1 MPKEEIL
8 NVISEY
14 REFLLKQKNE
24 ILSNVQDLTTN
35 DNIKNDEKEQSRQ
48 HSPLLDSDEERFQH
62 SLQSLNTEENEALL
76 ESIDSQLDM
85 LNTCYDPDSQEMT
98 IFEAANYPYYES
110 KAVLYMS
117 YHEEKFLYKIS
128 EVSKTDV
135 KIFNFSKEWPD
146 GNYILDYIKNNK
158 DLSILRI
165 SGEYFPGEFIED
177 TSFYSAINTANNLFY
192 IHVSIGENEFEPDMT
207 LVEKKIKSKMDSQR
221 PLIINWGY
229 PYIHTMLLKGNNND
243 IFYLNNEDSAKNI
256 ELAIK
261 NPLDEE
267 TFQEKLSDKA
277 TFGLPLLCDALESKI
292 IGHFKDEDKDL
303 LDATIDHDKEFEGW
317 RLLDYAIFHDDI
329 LTTRFFLLKG
339 TNLFYRN
346 SLKNRPLE
354 IAAEYASVNVLMAL
368 LEVNQVS
375 TEINLRQNNREALY
389 LTNSDGHIPLMIA
402 AKSGKLENVKFL
414 LKCTIERCQLD
425 DMQKTMNVAWNHQ
438 RYDCVLYLLKQDFPF
453 PTNFDLLTLV
463 TNTKDVLELKKF
475 ADRQIEFHGV
485 IKNGNITLLIELISE
500 NKSAGYDFNIQNES
514 ALNTALSNKQYAAY
528 AYLKIR
534 GFKGTFQENLED
546 RVLYLN
552 EEEKTKLNK
561 SLISYFHR
569 PSQSLV
575 FYLLSKSRTL
585 QHESRYFD
593 TIKFLYEQLS
603 QIPSILPVLSVIEHY
618 NGYIDIVFDFN
629 SSCTIDLDVT
639 SDAQTNG
646 RCSYEDGRIFMA
658 AKLSTDDL
666 LGNMAHEFTH
676 LAMYIL
682 YKNNCKPYA
691 ASDVMNQDKYKDI
704 VGICDRL
711 DHSSMNVIITRA
723 FTAYKDKNAL
733 EAELIVRIPHIL
745 AKYGEEAGMAIIKTQ
760 IADLLIYYEQTV
772 LLACNIFVN
781 KSKNLNADG
790 SALESRTSNNQY
802 SFWRGLL
809 STTPAVV
816 PIAEATKDES
826 LIPKGNSL

>member
-14 REFLLKQKNE
+14 REFLLKWQNE
-24 ILSNVQDLTTN
+24 ILSNVRDLTTN
-35 DNIKNDEKEQSRQ
+35 DNIKNEEKEQLIQNTPS
-48 HSPLLDSDEERFQH
+48 LDSDEEKFQ
-62 SLQSLNTEENEALL
+62 QSMDSANTEKIEGFLWY
-76 ESIDSQLDM
+76 IDNQINM
-85 LNTCYDPDSQEMT
+85 LNTCYDPVSQEMKIYT
-98 IFEAANYPYYES
+98 DSHVYDDG
-110 KAVLYMS
+110 KADHYMS
-117 YHEEKFLYKIS
+117 YHRRKFLSKIA
-128 EVSKTDV
+128 EVSKTDA
-135 KIFNFSKEWPD
+135 KILNFSEEYPD
-146 GNYILDYIKNNK
+146 ESFILEYIKNNK
-158 DLSILRI
+158 DLLVLKI
-165 SGEYFPGEFIED
+165 SGDYFFSDFIED

-192 IHVSIGENEFEPDMT
+192 IHVSIWKEGSHLDMA
-207 LVEKKIKSKMDSQR
+207 LVEKKLKSKINSQR
-221 PLIINWGY
+221 PLVISWNY
-229 PYIHTMLLKGNNND
+229 EDVHTMLFKGKNND

-256 ELAIK
+256 ELAMK
-261 NPLDEE
+261 KAFDEE
-267 TFQEKLSDKA
+267 TFQEKLSDKV
-277 TFGLPLLCDALESKI
+277 TFRLPLLCDALESKI
-292 IGHFKDEDKDL
+292 IGHFKDEDKNL
-303 LDATIDHDKEFEGW
+303 LDATIYHDKEFEGW

-329 LTTRFFLLKG
+329 LTTRFLMLKG
-339 TNLFYRN
+339 TDLFYTN
-346 SLKNRPLE
+346 SLRNRPLE
-354 IAAEYASVNVLMAL
+354 IAAEYASVSVLMAL

-389 LTNSDGHIPLMIA
+389 LTNSDGHTPLMIA
-402 AKSGKLENVKFL
+402 AKRGKLENVKFL

-425 DMQKTMNVAWNHQ
+425 DMQKTMNVAWDNQ

-463 TNTKDVLELKKF
+463 TNTEDVLELKKF
-475 ADRQIEFHGV
+475 ADKQIEFHSV

-500 NKSAGYDFNIQNES
+500 NKSAGYGFNIPNES
-514 ALNTALSNKQYAAY
+514 ALNTALSNRQYAAY

-534 GFKGTFQENLED
+534 GFKGTLQENLED

-618 NGYIDIVFDFN
+618 NGYIDIIFDFN

-639 SDAQTNG
+639 SDEQTKG
-646 RCSYEDGRIFMA
+646 RCSYEDGRIFIA
-658 AKLSTDDL
+658 AKLSTDEL

-691 ASDVMNQDKYKDI
+691 PNDVMNQDKYKDI
-704 VGICDRL
+704 VDVYDKLDR
-711 DHSSMNVIITRA
+711 SSMNVIITRS

-745 AKYGEEAGMAIIKTQ
+745 AKYGEEAGMVIVKTQ
-760 IADLLIYYEQTV
+760 ITGLLTYYEQTV
-772 LLACNIFVN
+772 LLACNVFIN

-790 SALESRTSNNQY
+790 STLESRTSNNQY
-802 SFWRGLL
+802 SFWRNLL
-809 STTPAVV
+809 STTTPAVL
-816 PIAEATKDES
+816 PITEVKKDAS
-826 LIPKGNSL
+826 LTFGCIK